1 MPLRRP
7 SLPLVLGALALVVAV
22 LAATFAATG
31 TSLAG
36 RSLGATTKPQPR
48 KVLRLDAKGRF
59 PAAAIPTVDEAKVTL
74 SVGRLKKQNAVLAC
88 RTGTVDLG
96 TWCMDAQPRGVASYA
111 EASQACVGLGGRLP
125 TAAQL
130 IGAAP
135 VVRLGGR
142 ADDRSS
148 KAEIA
153 PGRDLREMS
162 STVITTTTGSNA
174 GGTFANPAPS
184 TLQYVTVYDNG
195 DQGGFAGGVPSGAN
209 ERFRCAYL
217 ERQAPLPKK

>member
-7 SLPLVLGALALVVAV
+7 SLPLLLGALALVVAALAV
-22 LAATFAATG
+22 LFAATG

-36 RSLGATTKPQPR
+36 RSLGATTKPQAR
-48 KVLRLDAKGRF
+48 KVLRLDAKKKF
-59 PAAAIPTVDEAKVTL
+59 PAAAIPTVDEARVTL
-74 SVGRLKKQNAVLAC
+74 TVGRLRKQNAVLAC

-96 TWCMDAQPRGVASYA
+96 TWCLDAVPRGVASYA

-142 ADDRSS
+142 SDDRSS
-148 KAEIA
+148 KAEVA
-153 PGRDLREMS
+153 PGRDLREIS
-162 STVITTTTGSNA
+162 STVVTTTTGSAA
-174 GGTFANPAPS
+174 GGAFSNPRPA

-195 DQGGFAGGVPSGAN
+195 DAGGFAGGVPSGAN

-217 ERQAPLPKK
+217 ERQAALPR